1 MNRNWRK
8 YANDEYEIDD
18 GDFLDEEDARNGSC

>member
-18 GDFLDEEDARNGSC
+18 SDFLDEEDPRNGSC